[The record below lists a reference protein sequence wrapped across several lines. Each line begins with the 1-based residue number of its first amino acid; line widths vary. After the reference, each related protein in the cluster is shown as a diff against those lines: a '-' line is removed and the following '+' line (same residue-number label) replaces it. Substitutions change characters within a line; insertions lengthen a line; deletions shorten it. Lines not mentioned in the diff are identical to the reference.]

1 MNPWLHKTI
10 SRMNEH
16 GEEIYALEVK
26 YFADEYGAEILVPDI
41 KVTKKSEIVKPKGYW
56 TKEKFF
62 DEADKVLT
70 DEKTKQ
76 TLGQLFDFSNSLG
89 QIDFGSGKSIGT
101 FSLSLPWHDSLV
113 KIFFISYRPQFTWF
127 PFREMVE
134 HGIDKELILGFIRK
148 FQSLG
153 FEFNEKSV
161 ELAPTFDVSILND
174 KERFENFKKYCE
186 EFKTQL
192 LQK

>member
-1 MNPWLHKTI
+1 M
-10 SRMNEH
+10 
-16 GEEIYALEVK
+16 
-26 YFADEYGAEILVPDI
+26 
-41 KVTKKSEIVKPKGYW
+41 
-56 TKEKFF
+56 
-62 DEADKVLT
+62 LT

-148 FQSLG
+148 FQSVG

-174 KERFENFKKYCE
+174 KERFENFNCRVLMAITTSSKRNYQQALDQTVDGAFNLASAGRDSGE
-186 EFKTQL
+186 AVGHPPGPGRRGNVGAENDLVSHGHVFF
-192 LQK
+192 